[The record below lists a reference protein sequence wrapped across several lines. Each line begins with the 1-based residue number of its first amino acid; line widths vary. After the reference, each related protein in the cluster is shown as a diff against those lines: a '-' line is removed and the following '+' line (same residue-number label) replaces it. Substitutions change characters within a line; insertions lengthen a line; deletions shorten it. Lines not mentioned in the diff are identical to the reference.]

1 MRNLCT
7 SKSRLASVV
16 AATVFGT
23 SLSSAAFA
31 QAGPIG
37 HYVFSGTASAASSVV
52 ASVNPPTGLWLLK
65 LGAGAVVTIAAI
77 NNLSAKTRVEL
88 RHEGTNETTIL
99 EVPTKRIEEFGAR
112 VNDPLTVH
120 PTDGGVELKH
130 IGRDF
135 AFVLDGRGKP
145 LLESTRRVRPYHR

>member
-1 MRNLCT
+1 MKNLWK
-7 SKSRLASVV
+7 SKRRMASLV
-16 AATVFGT
+16 AATVLGGT
-23 SLSSAAFA
+23 LSTAAFP
-31 QAGPIG
+31 QAGPIS
-37 HYVFSGTASAASSVV
+37 HYVFTGTASAASSVA
-52 ASVNPPTGLWLLK
+52 ASVNPPAGLWLLK

-99 EVPTKRIEEFGAR
+99 EVPTKRVEEFGAR